1 MAKKIEDRKT
11 TAKEAL
17 TCYAFSYVASRGSAA
32 NIQEF
37 SKIIYEYYFDDN
49 ITNLKKYSSHLPQS
63 FYLGRMREFHR
74 DSKSGIVRREDA
86 LAKDGDSWQK
96 IWQQEFPNGTLA
108 NNYAEKLKV
117 PQVNGP
123 TKLDG
128 EIKSA
133 YSTIEILKK
142 SSIIGSLAQYNIHD
156 QGSEFMKIVK
166 DDALNKTKKALELP
180 GEVGS
185 DILSSIDIIL
195 VRSGKENAIK
205 KDFENNIINANDMTI
220 LNNLAY
226 GTTGKNTFR
235 TLTNKYFSDKD
246 MVGISLKKIPS
257 NRKANLQIVG
267 TISGAK
273 GFEIYLDPYTEFLG
287 KASQVKTR
295 AELFKLVDDLV
306 EIVEIMPTE
315 PRSVFVVKYKL
326 NYKKIDIS
334 DKVVNIGL
342 EIGRS
347 GFNASTPEQKGFV
360 GGASYLISLP
370 ILKKYP
376 RYNQMVREI
385 VSIREKAFNYAVDS
399 KKVPKDLQTDY
410 NNALRKVRMNELVL
424 YNTDDNKVIKEFCEK
439 YDEKTN
445 NKKDS
450 FQEYRMGVSKL
461 CKNKSLNFVD
471 NQLLKLDKKSFK
483 TSGVPKTLQNDYVHA
498 QGLWMYTRE
507 NENLKK
513 YFKKQISLT
522 LYGLM
527 SKKGT
532 KIFYSKN
539 KKMLTEDAFVKEFK
553 DKNNKTKLA
562 KLLTAPY
569 LLIY

>member
-1 MAKKIEDRKT
+1 MAKKSEDRKT

-17 TCYAFSYVASRGSAA
+17 TCYAFSYIASRGSSA

-37 SKIIYEYYFDDN
+37 SNIIYEYYFDN
-49 ITNLKKYSSHLPQS
+49 NTINLKKYSSHLPQS
-63 FYLGRMREFHR
+63 FYLGRIREFHR

-86 LAKDGDSWQK
+86 LAKDGDSWQR
-96 IWQQEFPNGTLA
+96 IWQQDFPNGTLA
-108 NNYAEKLKV
+108 NEYSEKLKI
-117 PQVNGP
+117 PQINGP

-133 YSTIEILKK
+133 YSTVEILKK
-142 SSIIGSLAQYNIHD
+142 TSIVGSLNQYNVHD
-156 QGSEFMKIVK
+156 QGSDFVKIVK
-166 DDALNKTKKALELP
+166 DESLNKTKKALELP
-180 GEVGS
+180 ESVGS
-185 DILSSIDIIL
+185 DILSSVDIIL
-195 VRSGKENAIK
+195 VKSGKENIIK
-205 KDFENNIINANDMTI
+205 KEFEDHISNASEMTI

-226 GTTGKNTFR
+226 KETGKNTFR
-235 TLTNKYFSDKD
+235 TLTNKYFSSRD
-246 MVGISLKKIPS
+246 MIAISLKKIPA
-257 NRKANLQIVG
+257 NRQANLQIVG

-287 KASQVKTR
+287 KISQVKTR
-295 AELFKLVDDLV
+295 AELFKLIDDLV
-306 EIVEIMPTE
+306 EIVEIMPTD
-315 PRSVFVVKYKL
+315 PRAVFVVKYKL
-326 NYKKIDIS
+326 NYKKVDIS
-334 DKVVNIGL
+334 DKVVNVGL

-360 GGASYLISLP
+360 GGASYLVGLP

-376 RYNQMVREI
+376 RYNQMVREV
-385 VSIREKAFNYAVDS
+385 VSIREKAFNFAVDS
-399 KKVPKDLQTDY
+399 NKVTKDLQTDY
-410 NNALRKVRMNELVL
+410 NNALRKVKMNELVL
-424 YNTDDNKVIKEFCEK
+424 YNTEDNKIIKEFCEK
-439 YDEKTN
+439 YDQKIK

-461 CKNKSLNFVD
+461 CKNKSLKVVD
-471 NQLLKLDKKSFK
+471 NKLLALDKKSFV
-483 TSGVPKTLQNDYVHA
+483 TSGTPKTLQNDYVHA

-532 KIFYSKN
+532 KVFYSKN
-539 KKMLTEDAFVKEFK
+539 KEMLTEDAFAKEFK

-569 LLIY
+569 LLIS

>member
-1 MAKKIEDRKT
+1 MAVKIEDRKT

-17 TCYAFSYVASRGSAA
+17 TCYAFSYIASRGSAA

-37 SKIIYEYYFDDN
+37 SKIIYEYYFDNDDA
-49 ITNLKKYSSHLPQS
+49 NLKKYSSHLPQS
-63 FYLGRMREFHR
+63 FYFGRIREFHR
-74 DSKSGIVRREDA
+74 DSKTKIAKRQDA
-86 LAKDGDSWQK
+86 LAKDSDSWQR
-96 IWQQEFPNGTLA
+96 IWQKDFPDNTLA

-117 PQVNGP
+117 PQINGP

-142 SSIIGSLAQYNIHD
+142 TSIIGSLSQYNIHD
-156 QGSEFMKIVK
+156 QGSNFMKIVK
-166 DDALNKTKKALELP
+166 DDALDKTKEVLELP
-180 GEVGS
+180 DSVKS
-185 DILSSIDIIL
+185 DILSSVDIML
-195 VRSGKENAIK
+195 VRSGKENNIK
-205 KDFENNIINANDMTI
+205 KDFEQNICNASDMTI

-235 TLTNKYFSDKD
+235 TLTNKYFSSKD
-246 MVGISLKKIPS
+246 MVAISLKKIPA
-257 NRKANLQIVG
+257 NREANLQIVG

-287 KASQVKTR
+287 KLSQIKTR

-315 PRSVFVVKYKL
+315 PRAVFVVKYKL
-326 NYKKIDIS
+326 NYKKINIS

-347 GFNASTPEQKGFV
+347 GFNASSSDQKGFV
-360 GGASYLISLP
+360 GGASYLVGLP
-370 ILKKYP
+370 ILQKYP

-385 VSIREKAFNYAVDS
+385 VSIREKAFNFAVDS

-410 NNALRKVRMNELVL
+410 NNALKKVKMNELVL
-424 YNTDDNKVIKEFCEK
+424 YNTEDNKVIKEFCEK
-439 YDEKTN
+439 YDEKIT

-461 CKNKSLNFVD
+461 CKNKSLNSID
-471 NQLLKLDKKSFK
+471 RQLLALDKKSFQ

-507 NENLKK
+507 NENLEK

-539 KKMLTEDAFVKEFK
+539 KDMITEDAFVKEFK
-553 DKNNKTKLA
+553 DKNNKTRLA

-569 LLIY
+569 ILIS